1 MKPNN
6 NNHNHNKVQLT
17 QAGFE
22 ELKKELDS
30 LVQVKRPVAVERLSN
45 ARSMGDLSENSDY
58 QQAKEALE
66 FLDGRISELEA
77 VLTQAKV
84 VKTNGRKTSEVG
96 VGSKVRVG
104 VNGTEHIFHIVGEWE
119 ADPKDKKISHES
131 PLGKALVGRKVGE
144 KVEVSAP
151 AGKVVYKILAIN

>member
-1 MKPNN
+1 MKA

-17 QAGFE
+17 QAGFK
-22 ELKKELDS
+22 ELKRELEN
-30 LVQVKRPVAVERLSN
+30 LVEVKRPSSVERLSN
-45 ARSMGDLSENSDY
+45 ARSMGDLSENNDY

-66 FLDGRISELEA
+66 FLDGRIAELEA

-84 VKTNGRKTSEVG
+84 VKTNGRKAGEVG

-104 VNGTEHIFHIVGEWE
+104 VNGAEHIFHIVGEWE

-131 PLGKALVGRKVGE
+131 PLGKALVGKKVGD

-151 AGKVVYKILAIN
+151 AGKVVYKILDIN